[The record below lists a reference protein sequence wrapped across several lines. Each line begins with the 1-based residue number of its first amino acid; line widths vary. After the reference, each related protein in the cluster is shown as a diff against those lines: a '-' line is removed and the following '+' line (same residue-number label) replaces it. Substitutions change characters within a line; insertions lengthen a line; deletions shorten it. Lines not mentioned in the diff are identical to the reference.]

1 MNEPDPIKPCSN
13 YPICAALFVRIDEK
27 LALVHAD
34 VIAVRDENTRLNAK
48 ISNGIT
54 SDIAIIKERMDSH
67 RVLLYSLWGLIGG
80 IVTAAVTYLVL
91 RK

>member
-1 MNEPDPIKPCSN
+1 MNEPEQIKTCVN
-13 YPICAALFVRIDEK
+13 YPVCMGLFERIDEK

-34 VIAVRDENTRLNAK
+34 LLEVRDENRRLAAK

-54 SDIAIIKERMDSH
+54 SDIAMLKERQDGH
-67 RVLLYSLWGLIGG
+67 RVLLYSLWGLIGS
-80 IVTAAVTYLVL
+80 IVIASITYLVL

>member
-1 MNEPDPIKPCSN
+1 MNEPEPIKPCQN

-34 VIAVRDENTRLNAK
+34 VIAVRDENIRLNAK
-48 ISNGIT
+48 VTNGIT
-54 SDIAIIKERMDSH
+54 SDIATMKERMDSH

-80 IVTAAVTYLVL
+80 VVTAALIYLVI